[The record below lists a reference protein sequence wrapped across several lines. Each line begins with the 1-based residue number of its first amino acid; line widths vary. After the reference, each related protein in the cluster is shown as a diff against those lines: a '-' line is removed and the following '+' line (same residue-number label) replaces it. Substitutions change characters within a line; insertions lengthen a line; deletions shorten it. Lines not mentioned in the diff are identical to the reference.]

1 MASKRYYIT
10 AELEWAKVFEVNR
23 DKTGPDGVW
32 AENGGACTVTAWLD
46 EEAQKIYKSSGSRI
60 AYMKKYD
67 AKEGEKVTLKDS
79 KGRKAIQFRRFF
91 THNQFPEFGG
101 APQVVHA
108 DGTPWDI
115 NEDGLIGNGSVGIV
129 CFTVYDTK
137 SGPGCRLEGIQILEH
152 IPYESDKEYVPA
164 AMFSARTTTE
174 EKPKA
179 TKPKKAPVAAT
190 ADLDD
195 ELPF

>member
-1 MASKRYYIT
+1 MASKRYYIP

-91 THNQFPEFGG
+91 IHNQFPEFGG

-137 SGPGCRLEGIQILEH
+137 SGPGCRLEGLQILEH
-152 IPYESDKEYVPA
+152 VPYESDKEYVPT
-164 AMFSARTTTE
+164 AMFSARTTE

-195 ELPF
+195 DIPF